1 MNLFLTDL
9 LRMFQAI
16 LGHNMNL
23 LDKSDLKNFL
33 QKVASGWACALHF
46 YLTEIHILEFLTL
59 DLTY

>member
-1 MNLFLTDL
+1 
-9 LRMFQAI
+9 MFQAI

-46 YLTEIHILEFLTL
+46 YLTEIHVLDSFLHL
-59 DLTY
+59 I